1 MKIAV
6 VGTGALGAL
15 FAGYLARAGEEVWAV
30 DIKPEIVETIR
41 AAGVRIREASGEEN
55 SIPLRAEV
63 DFVNGAVVCEG
74 AGLGM
79 ETPINWMLMS
89 LVKALEKTYSL
100 HLG

>member
-1 MKIAV
+1 MLCKLPPLGVCRVKIRRGVAH
-6 VGTGALGAL
+6 
-15 FAGYLARAGEEVWAV
+15 E
-30 DIKPEIVETIR
+30 IR

-63 DFVNGAVVCEG
+63 DFVNGAVLCEG